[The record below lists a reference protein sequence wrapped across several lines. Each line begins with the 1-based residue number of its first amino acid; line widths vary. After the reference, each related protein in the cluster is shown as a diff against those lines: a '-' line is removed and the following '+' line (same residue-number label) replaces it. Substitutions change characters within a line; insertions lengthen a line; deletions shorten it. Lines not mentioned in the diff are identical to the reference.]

1 MIINYIL
8 LALSSLLKSNS
19 ISQPSSSDVALDQI
33 KQKISDE
40 LSRMTFKLLVGI
52 VLISAIIFSVFQ
64 LGIAYQIW
72 LKRFE
77 NSFTIEVISFSFF
90 ALAFSLGLYFLFNRD
105 EDKKFDKK
113 LVMVQQMQPRE
124 NTQSVVAN
132 FAEGVMEGFEA
143 R

>member
-8 LALSSLLKSNS
+8 LALSSLLKADS
-19 ISQPSSSDVALDQI
+19 ISQSRSSDETLDQI

-40 LSRMTFKLLVGI
+40 FSRMTFKLLVGV

-77 NSFTIEVISFSFF
+77 NSFAIEVISFSFF
-90 ALAFSLGLYFLFNRD
+90 TLAFSLGLYFLFNFK
-105 EDKKFDKK
+105 ENKKFEKK
-113 LVMVQQMQPRE
+113 LVMVQHTQPRE
-124 NTQSVVAN
+124 NAQSVVVS